1 MCVLRWQLAE
11 LKRAETASVEEQNE
25 MIMER
30 LRAAEHDLELQRHE
44 SSQFKVCLAALFSR
58 SLFIQHASTS
68 IFSLG

>member
-25 MIMER
+25 MIIER

-44 SSQFKVCLAALFSR
+44 SSQFKVC
-58 SLFIQHASTS
+58 
-68 IFSLG
+68 